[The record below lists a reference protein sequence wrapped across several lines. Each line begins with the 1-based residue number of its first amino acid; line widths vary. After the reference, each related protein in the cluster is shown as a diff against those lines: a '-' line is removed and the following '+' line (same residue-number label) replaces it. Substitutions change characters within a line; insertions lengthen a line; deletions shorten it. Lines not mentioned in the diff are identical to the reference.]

1 MNKNLKKVIAPVA
14 AAAMVFAV
22 PTQKMVRRRKSHSAW
37 TGHRIPT
44 TPDFM

>member
-14 AAAMVFAV
+14 AAAMVLAV
-22 PTQKMVRRRKSHSAW
+22 PTGVHRRKSHSAW